1 MSIFI
6 HSLPAA
12 QNNCFIDEHTANE
25 MCHTPKCPV
34 PPLIEMSARAVINY
48 DIPWDSTSLP
58 TFLKGTIVFS
68 RTVVGGISVC
78 FSPLS
83 SVT

>member
-12 QNNCFIDEHTANE
+12 QNNCFVDERTANE
-25 MCHTPKCPV
+25 MCHTPKYPV

-48 DIPWDSTSLP
+48 DITWDSTSLP
-58 TFLKGTIVFS
+58 TFLKGD
-68 RTVVGGISVC
+68 
-78 FSPLS
+78 L
-83 SVT
+83 